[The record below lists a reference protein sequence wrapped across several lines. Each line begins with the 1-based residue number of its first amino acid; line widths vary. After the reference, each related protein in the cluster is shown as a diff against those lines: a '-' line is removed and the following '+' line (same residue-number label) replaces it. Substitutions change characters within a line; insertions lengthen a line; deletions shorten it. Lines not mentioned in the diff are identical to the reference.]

1 MAAVKPKKDHSALET
16 MLILKN
22 DKQQTRRISLE
33 DKLPPLNLTNKFRLV
48 SMSKE
53 GRKKDQMAYER

>member
-1 MAAVKPKKDHSALET
+1 